1 MSKISLQAFSA
12 GVIFATAI
20 IAGFYYGNNLNE
32 KPTFT
37 ADQAKKFLET
47 QGYSISKNTT
57 QNESQLDEPLVEK
70 EELTKNTLETEENK
84 QVAKEEK
91 VISYILKVKSKMTTS
106 EIAELLEDEK
116 IIDDAT
122 DFLNYMNKK
131 DLSRKVQIGEF
142 IVSSNMSYKELGN
155 LLTK

>member
-1 MSKISLQAFSA
+1 MNKMSLQAFSA
-12 GVIFATAI
+12 GIIFATAI
-20 IAGFYYGNNLNE
+20 LAGYYYVNDIHE

-37 ADQAKKFLET
+37 TADAKKLLEAE
-47 QGYSISKNTT
+47 GYSISKNTS
-57 QNESQLDEPLVEK
+57 QSESQLEK
-70 EELTKNTLETEENK
+70 PPVKIEDITKNKLDKEDNK
-84 QVAKEEK
+84 EVKKEEK

-122 DFLNYMNKK
+122 EFLDYMNKK
-131 DLSRKVQIGEF
+131 DLSRKVQIGEY
-142 IVSSNMSYKELGN
+142 IVSSNMSYKELCE